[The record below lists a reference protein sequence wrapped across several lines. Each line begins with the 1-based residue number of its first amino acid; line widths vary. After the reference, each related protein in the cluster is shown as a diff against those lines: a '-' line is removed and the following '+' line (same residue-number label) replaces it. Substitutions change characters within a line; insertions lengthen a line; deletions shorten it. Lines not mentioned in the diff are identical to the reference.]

1 MEGTL
6 HTRSSAIE
14 RAKQELLVI
23 HANDRKAHFATD
35 ADALVASH
43 AESFIDVR
51 NGVIHYIPR
60 EDVRQN
66 FAHYFRNATYD
77 EWDDLEPPIVQ
88 VAQDTSI
95 AWMITRTKVRRT
107 YIDGTGSDREQEFV
121 YAGIMT
127 YENQDGRW
135 VRTANVSTFEVL
147 KP

>member
-1 MEGTL
+1 
-6 HTRSSAIE
+6 
-14 RAKQELLVI
+14 
-23 HANDRKAHFATD
+23 
-35 ADALVASH
+35 
-43 AESFIDVR
+43 
-51 NGVIHYIPR
+51 
-60 EDVRQN
+60 
-66 FAHYFRNATYD
+66 
-77 EWDDLEPPIVQ
+77 VQ